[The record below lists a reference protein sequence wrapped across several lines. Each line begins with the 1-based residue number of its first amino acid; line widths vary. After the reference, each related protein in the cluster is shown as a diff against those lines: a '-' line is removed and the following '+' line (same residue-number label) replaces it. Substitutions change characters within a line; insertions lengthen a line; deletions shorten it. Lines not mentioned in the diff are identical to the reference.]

1 VIRFSKK
8 TNEQIETT
16 RNRERVVERPPA
28 NGSYFFS
35 RVQVSAAASSK
46 EADELGDD
54 VRNSSLSFLLYLFPF
69 LLPNPLL
76 LCCFFVRY
84 HPARRICF
92 YSVSIV
98 WQLIVI
104 SCMKVIFTPIRATVL
119 YPHVCTADEEINCID
134 TEYHLARRSFSFSTS
149 LHSRRHN
156 TDRQRTIEY
165 KQTIIQQP
173 KAKIFLHETI
183 EIQIMIWCDGT
194 DQNRM

>member
-1 VIRFSKK
+1 MIRFLKK

-16 RNRERVVERPPA
+16 RKRERVVERPAA

-92 YSVSIV
+92 YSASIV

-104 SCMKVIFTPIRATVL
+104 SCMKVIFSPIRATVTRMFIL
-119 YPHVCTADEEINCID
+119 PTRKSIVLTLNITWHAGHSLSQLVSIRADI
-134 TEYHLARRSFSFSTS
+134 RQ
-149 LHSRRHN
+149 
-156 TDRQRTIEY
+156 TDRQ
-165 KQTIIQQP
+165 
-173 KAKIFLHETI
+173 
-183 EIQIMIWCDGT
+183 T
-194 DQNRM
+194 DSEL